1 MQAIFTMF
9 KVALKI
15 IIPSYYL
22 CIDETLY
29 GFRGACNFRQFIPS
43 KPARYGIKF
52 WCLID
57 VKLDVLL
64 VIYFLI
70 QLVKSTTFNFI

>member
-1 MQAIFTMF
+1 MQAIFTKF
-9 KVALKI
+9 KVALKL

-29 GFRGACNFRQFIPS
+29 GLRGACNFRQFIPS

-52 WCLID
+52 WCL
-57 VKLDVLL
+57 VVSNL
-64 VIYFLI
+64 FLNSACEI
-70 QLVKSTTFNFI
+70 NRF